1 MGRNALDRLTALCL
15 LVWALATIGLAVAGV
30 LQQMRATRAPV
41 AMVTR

>member
-15 LVWALATIGLAVAGV
+15 LATIGLAVAGV